1 MELTRSPARVREA
14 RFTSGLHSQVSR
26 RRRKSGLP
34 VSRDDP
40 SRPLRPYT
48 PWYTSSLPG
57 ALRAGDSPARAR
69 KRGAH
74 GRAAG
79 PGAAL
84 GCDTA
89 RLTGLSRPA
98 SPQGLAHRACRGAAN
113 VGVRIPPNRLQRLS
127 HVSPLSDRRAP
138 QGAGPGPTER
148 LRAPPVCPDA
158 AALRVPCPG
167 GCGLAA
173 RALHSQAGRG
183 EASVRPQ
190 QRPGVFRPQRQGRH
204 CPAGRPVPGSP
215 SRSSCPRPRCPGTF
229 RIPPR
234 PVPQREEERRLKLPV
249 RGGGHGPG
257 AVTFAGRG
265 LCLPLPSGKP
275 WGGGWSA
282 HWIAVTWSRRSGTG
296 EAGDP
301 TPTPGSKGTGRG
313 CCHQE
318 RGGRAGLTQSGLSAH
333 PQRSVSASPGVWALA
348 AHFPGPL
355 THWASDPPKGRGRG
369 PLRPGQCGSPGRRSG
384 RLGLASGWEYVLSS
398 LLRPVSD
405 HSLCSGD
412 PGRRTDQGH
421 SSDSVQKLQ
430 GPRRPVGA
438 RDGILVVA
446 LGHAFHLI
454 TLEGLGSLSC

>member
-1 MELTRSPARVREA
+1 MLPPCESPAPEAVRW
-14 RFTSGLHSQVSR
+14 
-26 RRRKSGLP
+26 P
-34 VSRDDP
+34 
-40 SRPLRPYT
+40 
-48 PWYTSSLPG
+48 
-57 ALRAGDSPARAR
+57 PA
-69 KRGAH
+69 
-74 GRAAG
+74 
-79 PGAAL
+79 
-84 GCDTA
+84 
-89 RLTGLSRPA
+89 
-98 SPQGLAHRACRGAAN
+98 
-113 VGVRIPPNRLQRLS
+113 
-127 HVSPLSDRRAP
+127 
-138 QGAGPGPTER
+138 
-148 LRAPPVCPDA
+148 
-158 AALRVPCPG
+158 PCT
-167 GCGLAA
+167 L
-173 RALHSQAGRG
+173 
-183 EASVRPQ
+183 
-190 QRPGVFRPQRQGRH
+190 RPGVERRLSVLSNGLASSARRGRAGTVPLAASFRDLLPALLVQDQG
-204 CPAGRPVPGSP
+204 A
-215 SRSSCPRPRCPGTF
+215 PGTF

-318 RGGRAGLTQSGLSAH
+318 RGGRAGPTQSGLSAH
-333 PQRSVSASPGVWALA
+333 PQRSVSASSGVWALA

-405 HSLCSGD
+405 HSLCSGV

-421 SSDSVQKLQ
+421 SSDSAQKLR
-430 GPRRPVGA
+430 GPRRPVGGQGRDLGGGPGA
-438 RDGILVVA
+438 RLPSDHPGGPWEPVMLKRMASSARPWPIDRVQLPVQLAWVNFLGGGGEFQDQVVPVRRSRWDVA
-446 LGHAFHLI
+446 RTPRTGLS
-454 TLEGLGSLSC
+454 EGRKDQRSKPGA

>member
-1 MELTRSPARVREA
+1 MLPPCESPAPEAVRW
-14 RFTSGLHSQVSR
+14 
-26 RRRKSGLP
+26 P
-34 VSRDDP
+34 
-40 SRPLRPYT
+40 
-48 PWYTSSLPG
+48 
-57 ALRAGDSPARAR
+57 PA
-69 KRGAH
+69 
-74 GRAAG
+74 
-79 PGAAL
+79 
-84 GCDTA
+84 
-89 RLTGLSRPA
+89 
-98 SPQGLAHRACRGAAN
+98 
-113 VGVRIPPNRLQRLS
+113 
-127 HVSPLSDRRAP
+127 
-138 QGAGPGPTER
+138 
-148 LRAPPVCPDA
+148 
-158 AALRVPCPG
+158 PCT
-167 GCGLAA
+167 
-173 RALHSQAGRG
+173 R
-183 EASVRPQ
+183 
-190 QRPGVFRPQRQGRH
+190 RPGVERRLSVLSNGLASSARRGRAGTVPLAAPFRDLLPALLVQDQG
-204 CPAGRPVPGSP
+204 A
-215 SRSSCPRPRCPGTF
+215 PGTF

-318 RGGRAGLTQSGLSAH
+318 RGGRAGPAQSGLSAH

-355 THWASDPPKGRGRG
+355 THWASDPLKGRGRG

-421 SSDSVQKLQ
+421 SSDSAQKRR

-438 RDGILVVA
+438 RDGIWVVA